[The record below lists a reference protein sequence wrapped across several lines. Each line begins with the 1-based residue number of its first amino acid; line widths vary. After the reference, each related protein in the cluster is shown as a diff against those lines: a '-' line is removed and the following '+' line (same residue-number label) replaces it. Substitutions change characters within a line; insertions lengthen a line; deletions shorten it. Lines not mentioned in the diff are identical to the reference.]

1 MKLPAAPGPRLFS
14 LAWPLFLELLLG
26 MAVGVVGTVLAARLG
41 DTSGAAF
48 ALSHHVFGTLFI
60 LFRIIGAGVGVVL
73 TQALG
78 AGRRDAADAVARAV
92 LGASTWLGVL
102 VALPALLAPQALL
115 GLLNAPAEVLP
126 LAAPLLMVLAPA
138 MLLDAWNASMTA
150 VMRAHLRAR
159 ETLAVMVAMHLLHLA
174 LMGPLMFGLSLGWG
188 TLPAL
193 GLPGFALALLLARAV
208 AIALHLWLWRE
219 RLNLRPRRADWWQLQ
234 RAELAAVAR
243 IGLPGAA
250 ENIAWRLAFMV
261 TVAVVGSLGAAA
273 LATHAYVQQVMM
285 VVLLFGLATGLSAE
299 TVVGHHIGA
308 GHFKRAHRVVRRGL
322 ARGLMVSVV
331 VAALAALCAPWL
343 MRIFTSDAQIIATAT
358 VLLWWTVLLEPGRT
372 FNLVVI
378 NALRAAGDARYPV
391 VVGAGSMV
399 LVMAGGSWLLGVKL
413 GWGLAGV
420 WIAYA
425 ADEWLRGL
433 LMWRRWAT
441 LAWVPHAREARR
453 RVHAHAH
460 HNQASP
466 HGSGSAGPLGD
477 GPPGG

>member
-1 MKLPAAPGPRLFS
+1 MNLPNAPRPRLFS

-26 MAVGVVGTVLAARLG
+26 ITVGVVGTVLAARLG
-41 DTSGAAF
+41 DSAGAAF
-48 ALSHHVFGTLFI
+48 ALAHHVFGTLFI

-78 AGRRDAADAVARAV
+78 AGRRDTADAVARAV
-92 LGASTWLGVL
+92 LGASTWLGLL
-102 VALPALLAPQALL
+102 VALPALAVPGLLL
-115 GLLNAPAEVLP
+115 GLMNAPAAVLP
-126 LAAPLLMVLAPA
+126 WAAPLLSVLAPA

-150 VMRAHLRAR
+150 VLRAHLRAR

-174 LMGPLMFGLSLGWG
+174 LMGPLMFGWG
-188 TLPAL
+188 PLPAL
-193 GLPGFALALLLARAV
+193 GLPGFALALLLARGV
-208 AIALHLWLWRE
+208 AITLHLWLWRE
-219 RLNLRPRRADWWQLQ
+219 RLSLRPQRSDWWQLK
-234 RAELAAVAR
+234 RAELAEVAR

-250 ENIAWRLAFMV
+250 ENIAWRLAFMFS
-261 TVAVVGSLGAAA
+261 VAVVGGLGAVA

-308 GHFKRAHRVVRRGL
+308 GHFKQAHRVVRRGL
-322 ARGLMVSVV
+322 ARGLLVSVA
-331 VAALAALCAPWL
+331 VAAMAALLAPWL
-343 MRIFTSDAQIIATAT
+343 MRAFTQDTQIIAMAT

-378 NALRAAGDARYPV
+378 NALRAAGDARYPAL
-391 VVGAGSMV
+391 VGAASMAVV
-399 LVMAGGSWLLGVKL
+399 LAGGSWLLGVHFEF
-413 GWGLAGV
+413 GLPGV
-420 WIAYA
+420 WVAYT

-441 LAWVPHAREARR
+441 LAWVPHARAVRKR
-453 RVHAHAH
+453 L
-460 HNQASP
+460 QASAP
-466 HGSGSAGPLGD
+466 SGQASRRGTGSAGPLAD